1 MKISR
6 RKFFAGAGAAAGT
19 LAITSGSR
27 VAAAQAAKTPKA
39 VGLPDV
45 WGQDFLY
52 QWSPPDNVKR
62 DTSPGPNV
70 IRLSNS
76 QDITNREGTDY
87 AKMFQTMR
95 DRRLDCLRG
104 GICRMVEQEN
114 A

>member
-1 MKISR
+1 MATKISR
-6 RKFFAGAGAAAGT
+6 RKVFAGALTGLAAGAAPQ
-19 LAITSGSR
+19 LAS
-27 VAAAQAAKTPKA
+27 AQAATKMVET

-76 QDITNREGTDY
+76 QDISNREGTDY
-87 AKMFQTMR
+87 AKMFQPMR
-95 DRRLDCLRG
+95 DEGWTAC
-104 GICRMVEQEN
+104 E
-114 A
+114 